1 MNRLKLTVTVPS
13 NVDHRLMYYTVTA
26 GTSHIIFTGKVF
38 VKALQTQVTFDLT
51 DIVNNYTYRGAGIL
65 TPTWQNGYFEGGG
78 YMQPYAGSNNSA
90 SLHVTELDETGEEFN
105 VMNIT
110 LRVYSDKTL
119 NTLVTSLTKANVYFH
134 SIAPYD
140 TYLPQEAGSG
150 TNTFR
155 YYFDTNLIPRLP
167 KVATTNLCYGQMI
180 YGYGQNVNFYNSANA
195 TVATSPFNY
204 NTKVLNMDLH
214 TLLSRYTFADNKLYI
229 GSTTSNKVPALQF
242 DVCPKP
248 FYLLWLNSRGGFQSY
263 GFEKTTEYVEN
274 YANNFRYT
282 VDNQKYKANQ
292 TLTSKW
298 KMKSGLVNEKQY
310 DCIIQAARSPYCILY
325 LTEFDRVY
333 YVNVVDTKL
342 EHKNRYNQKGKLFNA
357 EFEVEVSDSE
367 FEII

>member
-1 MNRLKLTVTVPS
+1 MNRLKLTVNVPS

-26 GTSHIIFTGKVF
+26 GSSHIIFTGKVF

-90 SLHVTELDETGEEFN
+90 SLHVLELDETGEEFN

-140 TYLPQEAGSG
+140 AYLPQEAGSG

-180 YGYGQNVNFYNSANA
+180 YGYGQNVNFYNSTNA

-204 NTKVLNMDLH
+204 NTKVLNMDLYN
-214 TLLSRYTFADNKLYI
+214 LLNNRTFADNKLYI
-229 GSTTSNKVPALQF
+229 GSTTGNKVPALQF

-263 GFEKTTEYVEN
+263 GFEKTSTYTEN
-274 YANNFRYT
+274 YANNYRYT

-298 KMKSGLVNEKQY
+298 KMKSGLVTEKQY

-325 LTEFDRVY
+325 LTEFDRVFF
-333 YVNVVDTKL
+333 VNVVDTKM
-342 EHKNRYNQKGKLFNA
+342 EHKNRYNEKGKLFNI
-357 EFEVEVSDSE
+357 EFEVEAADSE

>member
-1 MNRLKLTVTVPS
+1 MNRLKLTVNVPS

-90 SLHVTELDETGEEFN
+90 SLHVLELDETGEEFN

-110 LRVYSDKTL
+110 LRLYSDKAL
-119 NTLVTSLTKANVYFH
+119 NMLVTSLTKANVYFH

-204 NTKVLNMDLH
+204 NTKVLNMDLYN
-214 TLLSRYTFADNKLYI
+214 LLNNRTFADNKLYI
-229 GSTTSNKVPALQF
+229 GSTTGNKVPALQF

-263 GFEKTTEYVEN
+263 GFEKTSTYTEN

-298 KMKSGLVNEKQY
+298 KMKSGLVSEKQY
-310 DCIIQAARSPYCILY
+310 DCILQAARSPYCILY
-325 LTEFDRVY
+325 LTEFDRVF
-333 YVNVVDTKL
+333 YVNVTDTKL

-357 EFEVEVSDSE
+357 EFEVEAADSE